1 MSEYINVERPFL
13 HIIDYLIVHELT
25 HLKYPNHTRQFWD
38 SVFSVMP
45 NYKECEEWLHD
56 YGVTLSLE

>member
-1 MSEYINVERPFL
+1 MAKPE
-13 HIIDYLIVHELT
+13 IIDYLIVHELT
-25 HLKYPNHTRQFWD
+25 HLKYPQHTRQFWD

-45 NYKECEEWLHD
+45 NYKEYENWLHD